1 MKRNIILI
9 GFMGTGKTTVG
20 QALASDLEWTFVD
33 TDQEIVRLAGK
44 PIPQIF
50 AEHGEAHFRDLES
63 QVVQRIMAD
72 EQQVVST
79 GGGAVLRSENREA
92 MLSGGLVVALTA
104 DAETIIARV
113 SGDANRPLLAG
124 DATSKVRKLMQEREG
139 AYDFAHV
146 SIDTSGK
153 DVEEILQIIRAH
165 AN

>member
-1 MKRNIILI
+1 MKHNIILI

-20 QALASDLEWTFVD
+20 QALASELAWTFID
-33 TDQEIVRLAGK
+33 TDKEIEKLAGK

-50 AEHGEAHFRDLES
+50 ADEGEARFRDLES
-63 QVVQRIMAD
+63 QVIKRTMIG
-72 EQQVVST
+72 EHQVVST
-79 GGGAVLRSENREA
+79 GGGSVLRPENREA
-92 MLSGGLVVALTA
+92 MLAGGLVVALTA

-124 DATSKVRKLMQEREG
+124 DAASKVRKLMQEREG

-153 DVEEILQIIRAH
+153 DVDEILQIIRAH
-165 AN
+165 AI